1 MMNQSVANLFETCTY
16 EANGEGYDIDDYN
29 VFGASG
35 ATLRGLQAEFHN
47 CYFEANYASRYSKG
61 NIRAGESCVFRRWCG

>member
-1 MMNQSVANLFETCTY
+1 MYLRSQR
-16 EANGEGYDIDDYN
+16 EGYDIDDYN

-47 CYFEANYASRYSKG
+47 CYFEANTLQDILRV
-61 NIRAGESCVFRRWCG
+61 I